1 MTTKVRITN
10 IADDVTHSNG
20 DVVIDGL
27 PGGRLILAPGQ
38 SVEEWL
44 LHENHPLPVV
54 ITERW
59 PHKPKA

>member
-10 IADDVTHSNG
+10 IDEEGNARSNG

-27 PGGRLILAPGQ
+27 AGGRLVLAPG
-38 SVEEWL
+38 EAHEAWL
-44 LHENHPLPVV
+44 AHGDPPSPIV

-59 PHKPKA
+59 PSKPK